1 MNEPTEY
8 LGYQISVE
16 TSQRRIS
23 SSQRV
28 WSARF
33 QLSLGDEIVQRYAQ
47 ACDGQ
52 KSQYAAFDKALRF
65 ARIAIDVRVDV
76 RAAREQRL
84 PGATRKGQLD
94 RITRDLVV
102 DARAMASAGN

>member
-16 TSQRRIS
+16 TSERRIS

-33 QLSLGDEIVQRYAQ
+33 QLSQGSEVIQRYAQ

-52 KSQYAAFDKALRF
+52 KSQYAAVDKALRF

-76 RAAREQRL
+76 RVAREQRM
-84 PGATRKGQLD
+84 PGTTRKGQLD
-94 RITRDLVV
+94 RITRDLSAV
-102 DARAMASAGN
+102 AREMAGADN